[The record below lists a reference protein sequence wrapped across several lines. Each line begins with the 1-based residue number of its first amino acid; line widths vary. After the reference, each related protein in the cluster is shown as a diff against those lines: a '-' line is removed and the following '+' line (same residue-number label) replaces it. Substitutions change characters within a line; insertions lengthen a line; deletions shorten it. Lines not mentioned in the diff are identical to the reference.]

1 MHGLSLKTTL
11 LYVIAMSLVCTP
23 PLCPVAVGKKKSH
36 RNETKSETAQWA
48 KIPIFGSFL
57 SKNFPEILYLQAMIF
72 GNFFYADL
80 CRRTC
85 ILPEVSYI
93 NRFLIGCVK
102 TSPSSKIC
110 KAFFKTISLHF
121 APCSNKIPTQSKLRA
136 AAGH

>member
-1 MHGLSLKTTL
+1 
-11 LYVIAMSLVCTP
+11 
-23 PLCPVAVGKKKSH
+23 
-36 RNETKSETAQWA
+36 
-48 KIPIFGSFL
+48 
-57 SKNFPEILYLQAMIF
+57 MIF

-136 AAGH
+136 AAGHWFLQNKAWSFISVGIYISKFYNYGLWVQIQSLINLLICWYIDKIFFKQITIYLGIIKCIILFCCWSLG